1 MIPADPPSSRPLLFG
16 SRHMVSSGHP
26 LASVVALR
34 VLEAGGTAVDAGVA
48 AGFALNVVQPDMA
61 NLGGVAPVMVY
72 RAATREVRTVS
83 GIGPWPSAA
92 TREAVARAG
101 NGRIPAG
108 PGRWVVPAAVDAW
121 LTTLRLHGTM
131 TAAEVLGP
139 AIELAEQGF
148 AANYFI
154 RKNLR
159 DAAAVLRGFPSTR
172 AVFLPGGEVPAEG
185 APIRQPELATTLRR
199 LVAAE
204 RAAGGTREH
213 GIQAARDSFYKGE
226 IATQIGRFAQEIG
239 AFLATEDL
247 HGFAVQE
254 EAALAVPYR
263 GRRVF
268 SCGPWCQGPALLQML
283 TILDGLPLH
292 AMDAAASAHAL
303 IEAVKLA
310 LTDRN
315 RHYGDPDFVAVPL
328 ARLLSAT
335 HATAQRAR
343 IDPNHAADLEAAG
356 PMLERTSPDTTYVC
370 VVDGAGNAFSAT
382 PSDSTML
389 LTPLV
394 PGLGFAPSD
403 RGLQASLD
411 PTDPNS
417 ILPGKR
423 PRLTPSPAIVLD
435 EAGVMPCGTPGGDV
449 QTQAMLQFLVGHID
463 QGLDMQAAV
472 ETPRWAS
479 YAVPATEDPQ
489 AYRPRALKLEADA
502 PAGLAEALAQR
513 GHVVELWPVRA
524 ALAGGVCAVR
534 HDFTS
539 GTVRGAADPR
549 RMAYAV
555 GR

>member
-1 MIPADPPSSRPLLFG
+1 MVPADPPSSRPLLFG

-61 NLGGVAPVMVY
+61 NLGGVAPVMVF
-72 RAATREVRTVS
+72 RADTRAVRTIS
-83 GIGPWPSAA
+83 GIGPWPRAA
-92 TREAVARAG
+92 TLDAVARAG
-101 NGRIPAG
+101 HGRIPVG

-131 TAAEVLGP
+131 SAAEVLAP
-139 AIELAEQGF
+139 AIELAERGF
-148 AANYFI
+148 PANYFI

-159 DAAAVLRGFPSTR
+159 DAAVVLRTFPSTS

-185 APIRQPELATTLRR
+185 APIRQPELAATLRL

-204 RAAGGTREH
+204 GRAGGTREQ
-213 GIQAARDSFYKGE
+213 GIQAARDAFYKGD
-226 IATQIGRFAQEIG
+226 IAAQVGRFAREIG
-239 AFLATEDL
+239 AFLAAEDM
-247 HGFAVQE
+247 HDFAVRE
-254 EAALAVPYR
+254 EAAVAVGYR
-263 GRRVF
+263 DRQVF

-283 TILDGLPLH
+283 TILDGLPMH
-292 AMDAAASAHAL
+292 AMDAPDAAHAM

-315 RHYGDPDFVAVPL
+315 HFYGDPDFVQVPL
-328 ARLLSAT
+328 ARLLSAG
-335 HATAQRAR
+335 HAELRRAR
-343 IDPNHAADLEAAG
+343 IDMRQAAELETRA

-370 VVDGAGNAFSAT
+370 VVDGDGNAFSAT

-411 PTDPNS
+411 PADPNS

-463 QGLDMQAAV
+463 HGLDMQAAV
-472 ETPRWAS
+472 EAPRWAS

-489 AYRPRALKLEADA
+489 ACRPRALKLEADA
-502 PAGLAEALAQR
+502 PAGLAEALARR
-513 GHVVELWPVRA
+513 GHAVEPWPARA

-534 HDFTS
+534 HDF
-539 GTVRGAADPR
+539 GTGIVRGAADPR
-549 RMAYAV
+549 RMAYAI